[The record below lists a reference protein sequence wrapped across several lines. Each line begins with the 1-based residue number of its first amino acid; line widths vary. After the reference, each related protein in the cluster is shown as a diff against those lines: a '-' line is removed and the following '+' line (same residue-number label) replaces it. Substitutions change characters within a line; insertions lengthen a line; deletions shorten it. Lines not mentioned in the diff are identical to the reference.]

1 MKKRRFYT
9 TRAFF
14 AVVALLYIIWFLF
27 SNPSFYDYYAEVK
40 VQCVSV
46 VSPGYGQR
54 SGEIVEFDN
63 DSVSAYNQY
72 LESQRDGNR
81 TINNVDLKQ
90 TWAQGCE
97 VARMSRQTHIILAS
111 LLATIIF
118 FSIPPRQKGNT
129 GNRDQGETVDS
140 EQPSQDT

>member
-14 AVVALLYIIWFLF
+14 AVIAIAYIGWLLLD
-27 SNPSFYDYYAEVK
+27 NPSFQDPRTRTKIACAAIAAPIYETRTGGLATPDDEAYAARSEYLDSPLRYY
-40 VQCVSV
+40 
-46 VSPGYGQR
+46 P
-54 SGEIVEFDN
+54 N
-63 DSVSAYNQY
+63 DIDIA
-72 LESQRDGNR
+72 
-81 TINNVDLKQ
+81 
-90 TWAQGCE
+90 WAQGCE